1 MRYLIFP
8 LMLIGLST
16 VQATDTDSFN
26 AERRQMLDGY
36 GWAMYDNVFSNES
49 QLYSP
54 LGYSLDK
61 QIDVASI
68 DQWREVRSGGGRS
81 AVWQDPERGLVS
93 AIASYLEYDAEQLY
107 RFGAEGQWYY
117 GAITASGRAGYLEG
131 SLESLPFAGLDL
143 RWYATENFSLQLGG
157 EQINDITLG
166 RVRLEYQPGF
176 DKLQGL
182 SFFASAAGGSQDNQ
196 YVLGGL
202 RYTFG
207 FGDSGSLLFR
217 DRYNTDAATD
227 RLSPRFESLYF
238 RH

>member
-8 LMLIGLST
+8 LILICMST
-16 VQATDTDSFN
+16 VQAADTDGFDT
-26 AERRQMLDGY
+26 ERQRSLDGY
-36 GWAMYDNVFSNES
+36 GWTMYDNVFSNES

-54 LGYSLDK
+54 LGHSLDK
-61 QIDVASI
+61 QLDVATLE
-68 DQWREVRSGGGRS
+68 QCREVRAGGGRS
-81 AVWQDPERGLVS
+81 AVWQDPEHGLVS
-93 AIASYLEYDAEQLY
+93 AIASYLQYDTEQLY

-131 SLESLPFAGLDL
+131 SLESQPFAGLDV
-143 RWYATENFSLQLGG
+143 RWYATENLSFQVGG
-157 EQINDITLG
+157 EQINDTTLG
-166 RVRLEYQPGF
+166 RLRLEYQPGF

-182 SFFASAAGGSQDNQ
+182 SFFASAAGGSQDNE